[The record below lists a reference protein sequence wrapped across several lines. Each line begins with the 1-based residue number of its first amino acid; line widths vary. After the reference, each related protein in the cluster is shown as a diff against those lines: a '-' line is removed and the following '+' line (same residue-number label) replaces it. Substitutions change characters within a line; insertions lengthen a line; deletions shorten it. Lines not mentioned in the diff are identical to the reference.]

1 VQLTSLAEDYDKFK
15 QAGAD
20 LVAISTDAQNYAWS
34 MSQTTGARYQIL
46 SDSDHKVI
54 ESYGVLNPREHGGIA
69 HPSAF
74 LIDKEG
80 VIRYAYVGKNPTDR
94 PPDQTLIEEIKKLS
108 APK

>member
-1 VQLTSLAEDYDKFK
+1 MAEDYDKFK
-15 QAGAD
+15 AAGAD

-46 SDSDHKVI
+46 SDSDHSVI
-54 ESYGVLNPREHGGIA
+54 ASYGVLNPRERGGIA

-74 LIDKEG
+74 LVDKEG

-94 PPDQTLIEEIKKLS
+94 PPDQILIEEIKKIS